1 MTYGLNDIC
10 LIPAVV
16 SNIQHRSEC
25 DCFNVDNMLPLFTAP
40 MNSVID
46 QNNYGVF
53 QNNKINTIIPRG
65 VDYKTRFTLSTDTF
79 VALGLDEFDRFISD
93 FQGVYEEDNEI
104 RYVCV
109 DVANG
114 HMKHLIDKCAEA
126 KDMFGGRLVIMTGN
140 IANPDTYYEYAKAGI
155 DFCRC
160 GIGGSSICTTSANL
174 SVHYGMASLI
184 IDVAKRKCKVES
196 ISRQQEKLNSDCIY
210 KSVPFIVADG
220 GLNTS
225 SKIITALAL
234 GADFCMIGE
243 LFAGCEEACGEVVDK
258 AVVELTVDEYNVDK
272 ENYIK
277 KYHDRIV
284 YRKHRVYYGMSTK
297 RAQKENG
304 GEGNKTAEGIEKL
317 VPIKYKLAGWCENF
331 IDNLRSSMSYANAKS
346 LEVFKNTKYE
356 IVSPLEFY
364 SFNK

>member
-46 QNNYGVF
+46 QNNYGIF

-65 VDYKTRFTLSTDTF
+65 VDYKIRFTLSTDTF
-79 VALGLDEFDRFISD
+79 VALGLDEFDRFLLD
-93 FQGVYEEDNEI
+93 FQDVYEDDNEI

-126 KDMFGGRLVIMTGN
+126 KDMFGGRLLIMTGN

-155 DFCRC
+155 DFVRC

-174 SVHYGMASLI
+174 KIHYGMASLI
-184 IDVAKRKCKVES
+184 IEVAKRKKRVIDS
-196 ISRQQEKLNSDCIY
+196 IERCYSTQAECVYN
-210 KSVPFIVADG
+210 SVPFIIADG
-220 GLNTS
+220 GINS
-225 SKIITALAL
+225 NSKVIAALAL
-234 GADFCMIGE
+234 GADYVMIGE
-243 LFAGCEEACGEVVDK
+243 LFAGCQEACGEVIYK
-258 AVVELTVDEYNVDK
+258 EVEDYTITEFKIDDNNSKYQ
-272 ENYIK
+272 YHK
-277 KYHDRIV
+277 KYTQ
-284 YRKHRVYYGMSTK
+284 KPHRRYYGMSTK

-317 VPIKYKLAGWCENF
+317 VPIKYTLSGWCENF

-346 LEVFKNTKYE
+346 LELFKNTKYE